1 MRRGAGIGLLA
12 LGIILVLAGTAVAVA
27 MGPDDRLTTGPHD
40 VRTDGRAVVTKPA
53 VLARYGPQ
61 VSVLVEVPDEKPV
74 FVGLGHTVDVEDYVS
89 STARVEVTRYR
100 VPWSLERRDA
110 TGEPQLRAAPTA
122 LDWWLAQSSGI
133 GGAQL
138 RFTLPDDA
146 VSLAVL
152 AVGDFDLRGL
162 RVTASYEVPGAFG
175 VGVGTAATGLGVV
188 LLALVA
194 LKWVPGV
201 RRTAPAVDAVGFVDD
216 EWDVP
221 WPETDPADADTWDDF
236 LSEDSTPPATKAG
249 SGAAGPRAGGGRW
262 SRWRRRKGGVTRPK
276 AAADKQKVA
285 R

>member
-40 VRTDGRAVVTKPA
+40 VRADGRAVVTKPA

-100 VPWSLERRDA
+100 VPWSLETQDA
-110 TGEPQLRAAPTA
+110 PGEPQLRAAPTA
-122 LDWWLAQSSGI
+122 LDWWLTQASGI

-162 RVTASYEVPGAFG
+162 RVTVSYEVPGAFG
-175 VGVGTAATGLGVV
+175 VGVGAAATGLGVV
-188 LLALVA
+188 LMALVT

-201 RRTAPAVDAVGFVDD
+201 RRTTPAVDAVGFADD

-236 LSEDSTPPATKAG
+236 LAEDSPGPTPKP
-249 SGAAGPRAGGGRW
+249 AAGVKNGGGRW
-262 SRWRRRKGGVTRPK
+262 SRWRRRKAPVTRPNRV
-276 AAADKQKVA
+276 ADKQEVT

>member
-27 MGPDDRLTTGPHD
+27 MGPDDQLTTGPHD
-40 VRTDGRAVVTKPA
+40 VRADGRAVVTKPA

-89 STARVEVTRYR
+89 STARVEVTSYR
-100 VPWSLERRDA
+100 IPWSLETKDA
-110 TGEPQLRAAPTA
+110 PGEPQLRAAPTA
-122 LDWWLAQSSGI
+122 LDWWLTQASGI
-133 GGAQL
+133 GGAHL

-162 RVTASYEVPGAFG
+162 QVTVSYEVPGAFG
-175 VGVGTAATGLGVV
+175 VGVGAAATGLGVV
-188 LLALVA
+188 LLALVV
-194 LKWVPGV
+194 LGWLPGV
-201 RRTAPAVDAVGFVDD
+201 RRRTPAVDAAGFVDD

-236 LSEDSTPPATKAG
+236 LAEDSPEPAPKPAN
-249 SGAAGPRAGGGRW
+249 GATSGGRW
-262 SRWRRRKGGVTRPK
+262 SRWRRRGTRTTGTQR
-276 AAADKQKVA
+276 AGDKQKVA

>member
-27 MGPDDRLTTGPHD
+27 MGPDDRVTTGPHD
-40 VRTDGRAVVTKPA
+40 VRADGRAVVTKPA

-100 VPWSLERRDA
+100 VPWSLETQDA
-110 TGEPQLRAAPTA
+110 PGEPQLRAAPTA
-122 LDWWLAQSSGI
+122 LDWWLTQASGI

-175 VGVGTAATGLGVV
+175 VGVGAAATGLGVV

-201 RRTAPAVDAVGFVDD
+201 RRRTPAVDASGFVDD

-236 LSEDSTPPATKAG
+236 LAEDSPGPAPKPAT
-249 SGAAGPRAGGGRW
+249 AATGGGRW
-262 SRWRRRKGGVTRPK
+262 SRWRRRKSRTTGSQRVG
-276 AAADKQKVA
+276 DKQKVA
-285 R
+285 G